1 MQLNPNK
8 DEYGSGLAEFEDFCA
23 YDNAGEITNT
33 IIKGEE
39 FTVKVKVRFFDTI
52 QDPIIAL
59 SFKNMQGTEI
69 TGTNT
74 MFEKI
79 TTGTRNKGDVLT
91 VTFTQN
97 MSLQGGE
104 YLISLGCVGY
114 REGEFT
120 VYHRLYDVFNLT
132 VISSKNTTGFYDMD
146 SIVTVRSEDE
156 D

>member
-1 MQLNPNK
+1 
-8 DEYGSGLAEFEDFCA
+8 
-23 YDNAGEITNT
+23 
-33 IIKGEE
+33 
-39 FTVKVKVRFFDTI
+39 
-52 QDPIIAL
+52 
-59 SFKNMQGTEI
+59 MQGTEI

-79 TTGTRNKGDVLT
+79 TTGTKVKGDVMV

-120 VYHRLYDVFNLT
+120 VYHRLYDIFNLT

-156 D
+156 DEQG